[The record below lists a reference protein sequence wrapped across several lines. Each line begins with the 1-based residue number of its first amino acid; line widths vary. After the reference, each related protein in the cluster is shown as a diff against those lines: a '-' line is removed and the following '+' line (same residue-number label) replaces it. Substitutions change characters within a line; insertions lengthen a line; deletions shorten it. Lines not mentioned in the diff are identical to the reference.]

1 MDNFNDPCT
10 SKALVLDGN
19 NLNSK
24 NSHAQLSSSIE
35 GLSDWEV
42 VRKGMNLLLNNKIN
56 EARKVFL
63 SNPTNNLIIFSGHA
77 FMTFLDAVTTFEEQK
92 VTVAFET
99 LRETERRCNALN
111 TNENAKK
118 TTTGSHLGG
127 SDFPTFAKILESQII
142 LADCLAC
149 VASLMFLQQD
159 FTGLFKGGWL
169 MRRSWKTYSSTYENI
184 AKLYKKAVAD
194 LLGSQAD
201 VKKDIKISSVES
213 IRRTLSSIIC
223 TRDEVTLPS
232 QLPPF
237 PSGYCP
243 TPPPLIP
250 LINEKMSHSLSDTFA
265 SRNYNVPNVTN
276 NKCPYTENTD
286 IDNVCSSIESVS
298 FDSNSSDKNLDGDT
312 LDETEKSNDKKRSF
326 LKSKINGLKKSKSHK
341 KFMKRSVTING
352 NISQSQSGFFSSKLF
367 SPLSIFASNLSYI
380 TSAFG
385 MESSSDNHNE
395 VVELKT
401 IYRLLCAVSFG
412 YGFFH
417 LATSLLPP
425 SVQRV
430 TSIFGITGDRKK
442 GLEILM
448 FSRLGEDMRSPLA
461 TLALL
466 WYFTIVKPYFALN
479 VDDSK
484 TGTQTASQLIAESEN
499 EFGESAVFLYYK
511 GKIQILKSETQ
522 AAVQTF
528 CRCTQNAAQEEI
540 RMLAFHELAWTHMT
554 GLEFAEAQSIF
565 HFLHL
570 KSRWA
575 MLFYLYLETINN
587 GASGTTITESDLLHF
602 RSIFENPPSEN
613 QMETLLIR
621 RFKKMPKR
629 LTDIGYKT
637 SVYWKSLVY
646 ELLYLWNSL
655 PNCTAEVLEQIIK
668 DCELLDD
675 DPVNKSMVGLD
686 KLVSGFCYTI
696 KCNEEEAVGKFR
708 EGLNERKDFPNTAD
722 DAHISAFLN
731 YELGILLVKK
741 TEVINLHSLS

>member
-237 PSGYCP
+237 PSG
-243 TPPPLIP
+243 
-250 LINEKMSHSLSDTFA
+250 
-265 SRNYNVPNVTN
+265 
-276 NKCPYTENTD
+276 
-286 IDNVCSSIESVS
+286 
-298 FDSNSSDKNLDGDT
+298 
-312 LDETEKSNDKKRSF
+312 
-326 LKSKINGLKKSKSHK
+326 
-341 KFMKRSVTING
+341 
-352 NISQSQSGFFSSKLF
+352 
-367 SPLSIFASNLSYI
+367 
-380 TSAFG
+380 
-385 MESSSDNHNE
+385 HNE

-668 DCELLDD
+668 
-675 DPVNKSMVGLD
+675 
-686 KLVSGFCYTI
+686 
-696 KCNEEEAVGKFR
+696 
-708 EGLNERKDFPNTAD
+708 
-722 DAHISAFLN
+722 
-731 YELGILLVKK
+731 
-741 TEVINLHSLS
+741 